1 MNIGAFFGGNVRFTQ
16 TCFVRNTHFLV
27 ALILEF
33 STFEAF
39 ENYVEDEVS
48 QICSGMNEEEGPGR
62 LSVEQPGSMCFRGGE
77 ECLVDCLPNANDS
90 PVCLSQDV
98 PPTIAPTPADT
109 TASNSPTD
117 PITGAPGPTEPP
129 SDPVPTELPAPTPS
143 PTEPFIPPQSPTPT
157 GPSNPPSPTW
167 APLIPV
173 PPGPTRPPPTRAPS
187 MSSRVPTRP
196 PSKPSRAPTRP
207 PSRHTRQP
215 TRPPAGPP
223 HHPPTYGSSKSEKSS
238 KKDKSSN
245 KSKGKNSKKSKSQKS
260 TVTTVRPNDQYGIGY
275 SEQYYGIGNMRPVIS
290 PTPSNRGNNADDDRN
305 GEDRNDSISN
315 QDNSNF
321 FFGIGVG
328 RRPWRKKKKIEKARP
343 AIVLRGIGTGE

>member
-27 ALILEF
+27 ALILEL

-48 QICSGMNEEEGPGR
+48 QICSGTNEDEGPGR

-90 PVCLSQDV
+90 PVCLSQVV
-98 PPTIAPTPADT
+98 PPTIAPTEPVT
-109 TASNSPTD
+109 GVPEPTD
-117 PITGAPGPTEPP
+117 PPT
-129 SDPVPTELPAPTPS
+129 DPLPTELPAPTPS
-143 PTEPFIPPQSPTPT
+143 PTEPAIPPQSPPPT
-157 GPSNPPSPTW
+157 DPSNPPGPTW

-196 PSKPSRAPTRP
+196 PSKPSRVPTRP

-215 TRPPAGPP
+215 TRQPTGPP
-223 HHPPTYGSSKSEKSS
+223 QHPPRYESSKSEKSS

-260 TVTTVRPNDQYGIGY
+260 TVRPNNH
-275 SEQYYGIGNMRPVIS
+275 YGIGNMEEFYGIGNTRPVIS
-290 PTPSNRGNNADDDRN
+290 PTPSNGGINAEDENND
-305 GEDRNDSISN
+305 EDRKNNIISN
-315 QDNSNF
+315 QANSNF
-321 FFGIGVG
+321 FFGTSH
-328 RRPWRKKKKIEKARP
+328 RPWRNKKKIEKARP
-343 AIVLRGIGTGE
+343 IVLRGIGTGE